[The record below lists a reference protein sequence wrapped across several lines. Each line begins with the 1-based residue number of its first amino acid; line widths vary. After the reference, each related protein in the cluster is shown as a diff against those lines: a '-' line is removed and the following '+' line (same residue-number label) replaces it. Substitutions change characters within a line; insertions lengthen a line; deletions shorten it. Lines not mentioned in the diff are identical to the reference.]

1 MLQLCNIARN
11 ILREVVFCNL
21 SHSGTRKMCLSRI
34 YHSNLFNFPGLF
46 VLVTCFL
53 VFSVWLFATTRCKST
68 LRHCTVFWLKWP
80 VHDLLLVIPP
90 PLLIKVASN
99 IQDHAQNLEEQ
110 LWMEERRE
118 VSIIRYLTDL
128 LLAPIWSK
136 KGRFF
141 VRLSPYFAT
150 GCSSLLRKV

>member
-34 YHSNLFNFPGLF
+34 YHGNRFRFPGLF

-53 VFSVWLFATTRCKST
+53 VFSVWLYTTTSYKSIWD
-68 LRHCTVFWLKWP
+68 TVPYFGLNGLSMQILCLWS
-80 VHDLLLVIPP
+80 
-90 PLLIKVASN
+90 PLHPLSKLPA
-99 IQDHAQNLEEQ
+99 IQDPAQNL
-110 LWMEERRE
+110 E
-118 VSIIRYLTDL
+118 VSIIRCLTDL
-128 LLAPIWSK
+128 WIAAIWSK

-141 VRLSPYFAT
+141 LGLSRYFAS
-150 GCSSLLRKV
+150 GWSFLLRKV

>member
-1 MLQLCNIARN
+1 MHKENQQQHCNTARN

-34 YHSNLFNFPGLF
+34 YHSNLFHFPGLF

-80 VHDLLLVIPP
+80 VHDLVLVIPP

-99 IQDHAQNLEEQ
+99 TRPYSKLRGTTLNGGEEGRQ
-110 LWMEERRE
+110 YYTVSHRPVTSTDLKQERSFFRQT
-118 VSIIRYLTDL
+118 VSIFCNWL
-128 LLAPIWSK
+128 
-136 KGRFF
+136 
-141 VRLSPYFAT
+141 
-150 GCSSLLRKV
+150 

>member
-1 MLQLCNIARN
+1 MLRKGESSSTLCNEFGKAGTLQHYKEHFKGSCLLQLVSQWHEENVPKQD
-11 ILREVVFCNL
+11 L
-21 SHSGTRKMCLSRI
+21 
-34 YHSNLFNFPGLF
+34 HSNFFNFPGLF

-80 VHDLLLVIPP
+80 VHDLVLVIPP

-110 LWMEERRE
+110 L
-118 VSIIRYLTDL
+118 
-128 LLAPIWSK
+128 
-136 KGRFF
+136 
-141 VRLSPYFAT
+141 
-150 GCSSLLRKV
+150 